1 MTDRQTEH
9 PREKRPRART
19 FLNEDAAAVPAGR
32 GDYMSDNESLGGRSH
47 RSQGSA
53 RGATRVYDRDY
64 SSRKPPQRR
73 AGRKHNDKTAI
84 LDMPRDDVQ
93 HHWMQMMS
101 QSLHQVLGQVRKLGG
116 GTFDTWILKSNHTLA
131 TALMRTATGHYEAS
145 VIARQERETARRES
159 REVPA
164 PLPNPAAD
172 FTARFI
178 HELRKHSL
186 GPAAKTKLDEIWANF
201 MEHENIE
208 EDVSYFNVSTVSE
221 GEETRII
228 IGMKGWAMRAKL
240 LDVMR
245 QFGNDVRYS
254 AGGPP
259 PGYMERQLGEYCQAL
274 KEWDER

>member
-1 MTDRQTEH
+1 MADH
-9 PREKRPRART
+9 PPREKRQRART
-19 FLNEDAAAVPAGR
+19 TMNEDAAAVPAGN
-32 GDYMSDNESLGGRSH
+32 MSDCESMRSF

-53 RGATRVYDRDY
+53 RGATARAYDRDY
-64 SSRKPPQRR
+64 SSRKPPPRR
-73 AGRKHNDKTAI
+73 AGRAVRDKSAI
-84 LDMPRDDVQ
+84 LDMPRDNVQ

-101 QSLHQVLGQVRKLGG
+101 QGLHQALGQIRKLGG
-116 GTFDTWILKSNHTLA
+116 GTFDTWILKSNHALA
-131 TALMRTATGHYEAS
+131 TALMQTAAGHYEAS
-145 VIARQERETARRES
+145 VIARQEREAARRES

-178 HELRKHSL
+178 HELKKHNL
-186 GPAAKTKLDEIWANF
+186 GPAAKTKLDEIWDNILTHA
-201 MEHENIE
+201 NIE
-208 EDVSYFNVSTVSE
+208 EDVSYFNVSKVSE

-228 IGMKGWAMRAKL
+228 IGMKGWDMRAKL

-259 PGYMERQLGEYCQAL
+259 PGYMERQLGEYCHEL
-274 KEWDER
+274 KEWNEQ